1 MKPDNT
7 FDLMEMLFKIS
18 RLMKEKMSFRNDLIH
33 LSVLQIQTLVH
44 LSQNEKVSMSD
55 IAQHF
60 LIELPSA
67 TSLINKLVDQDL
79 VKRYEDQQDSRL
91 VMITLTETGK
101 IMFEQAMSQRKKK
114 FEKILSYL
122 SAKEKQDLLSIF
134 KTLDNKL
141 QKENEK

>member
-1 MKPDNT
+1 MKTNNT

-18 RLMKEKMSFRNDLIH
+18 RLMKEKMSFRSDLIH
-33 LSVLQIQTLVH
+33 LSGLQIQTLVH
-44 LSQNEKVSMSD
+44 LSQNKKVSMSD
-55 IAQHF
+55 IAQYF

-67 TSLINKLVDQDL
+67 TSLINKLVDKDL
-79 VKRYEDQQDSRL
+79 VKRYEDQQDRRL

-101 IMFEQAMSQRKKK
+101 TMFEQAMSQRKKK

>member
-33 LSVLQIQTLVH
+33 LSVLQIQTLVY

-79 VKRYEDQQDSRL
+79 VKRYEDQQDRRL

-122 SAKEKQDLLSIF
+122 SAKEKQNLLSIF

>member
-33 LSVLQIQTLVH
+33 LSVLQIQTLVY

-79 VKRYEDQQDSRL
+79 VKRYEDQQDRRL

>member
-79 VKRYEDQQDSRL
+79 VKRYEDQQDRRL

>member
-79 VKRYEDQQDSRL
+79 VKRYEDQQDRRL

-101 IMFEQAMSQRKKK
+101 TMFEQAMSQRKKK